1 MNQYSLIAIRTA
13 AIVTTACSIFAKRD
27 NARAAGIAG
36 QMMQTMT
43 KGNLRRPCMLNRRQ
57 ALGGAAGAITA
68 AAARRARA
76 QVIDKV
82 VHVIVGFPAGGGT
95 DITARVLAKA
105 LQGAYAKTLIVEDK
119 PGASARLAVEYVKN
133 APPDGS
139 VMLFTP
145 DFPMTLYPHSFK
157 SLSYD
162 PLKDFIAVS
171 PAAKGMLTF
180 VVGPEVP
187 DTIKTIS
194 DFVQWCKAN
203 PDKANYATTS
213 VGATPHFTGVM
224 LASEAAIPMS
234 PVHYR
239 GGAPAIQDLVGGHV
253 PASINPVGEVLE
265 FAKSGS
271 LRVLAV
277 TGAKRSPFLP
287 DVPTMKESGY
297 NIVVESLSGVFL
309 PANTPD
315 KIVGALS
322 DAMREA
328 SRSKEMIESLA
339 RSGSEPAFQT
349 PAEFTATIKFE
360 IARGAPAVTASGF
373 VALDC
378 PCG

>member
-1 MNQYSLIAIRTA
+1 MLSRRRMIAA
-13 AIVTTACSIFAKRD
+13 SASGALAFGGVVP
-27 NARAAGIAG
+27 RALA
-36 QMMQTMT
+36 
-43 KGNLRRPCMLNRRQ
+43 Q
-57 ALGGAAGAITA
+57 AT
-68 AAARRARA
+68 
-76 QVIDKV
+76 DKLV
-82 VHVIVGFPAGGGT
+82 RMIVGFPAGGGT
-95 DITARVLAKA
+95 DVTARVLAEA
-105 LQGAYAKTLIVEDK
+105 LHGSYASTIIVENK
-119 PGASARLAVEYVKN
+119 AGASARLAVEYVKN

-180 VVGPEVP
+180 VVGPAVP
-187 DTIKTIS
+187 DTVKTLA

-203 PDKANYATTS
+203 PAKANYATTS
-213 VGATPHFTGVM
+213 AGATPHFTGVM
-224 LASEAAIPMS
+224 LASAAAIPMN

-277 TGAKRSPFLP
+277 TGAKRSPFLLY
-287 DVPTMKESGY
+287 VPTMKESGY
-297 NIVVESLSGVFL
+297 DIVVESLSGVFL

-349 PAEFTATIKFE
+349 PGEFTATIKFE
-360 IARGAPAVTASGF
+360 IARWGPVVKASGF
-373 VALDC
+373 VALD
-378 PCG
+378 

>member
-1 MNQYSLIAIRTA
+1 MPTRRYVLA
-13 AIVTTACSIFAKRD
+13 AG
-27 NARAAGIAG
+27 AAGILSVATG
-36 QMMQTMT
+36 IVPQ
-43 KGNLRRPCMLNRRQ
+43 
-57 ALGGAAGAITA
+57 
-68 AAARRARA
+68 ARA
-76 QVIDKV
+76 QTVKKP

-95 DITARVLAKA
+95 DVTARVLAEA
-105 LQGAYAKTLIVEDK
+105 LHGSYASTIIVENK
-119 PGASARLAVEYVKN
+119 AGASARLAVEYVKN

-162 PLKDFIAVS
+162 PLTDFIAVS

-180 VVGPEVP
+180 VVGPAVP
-187 DTIKTIS
+187 DTVKTLA
-194 DFVQWCKAN
+194 DFVRWCKAN
-203 PDKANYATTS
+203 PAKANYATTS
-213 VGATPHFTGVM
+213 AGATPHFTGVM
-224 LASEAAIPMS
+224 LASAAAIPMS

-297 NIVVESLSGVFL
+297 DIVVESLSGVFL

-322 DAMREA
+322 DAMRDA

-360 IARGAPAVTASGF
+360 IARWGPVVKASGF
-373 VALDC
+373 VALD
-378 PCG
+378 